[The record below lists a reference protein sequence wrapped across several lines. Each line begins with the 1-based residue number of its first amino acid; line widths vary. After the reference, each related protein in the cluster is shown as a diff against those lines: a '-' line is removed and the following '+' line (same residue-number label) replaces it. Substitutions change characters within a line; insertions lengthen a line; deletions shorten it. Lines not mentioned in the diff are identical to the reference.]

1 MCLIFDYLKFIE
13 GVELRKLIVYIF
25 KNDGNSKLNAVL
37 HFPDNM
43 PFSNVS
49 NYRCFLT
56 CVCGIGCAKKV
67 LHSPISLS
75 NVELLIQ
82 THYGVRPCAY
92 RL

>member
-1 MCLIFDYLKFIE
+1 MYLIID
-13 GVELRKLIVYIF
+13 V
-25 KNDGNSKLNAVL
+25 
-37 HFPDNM
+37 
-43 PFSNVS
+43 
-49 NYRCFLT
+49 FL

>member
-1 MCLIFDYLKFIE
+1 MYLIIDVF
-13 GVELRKLIVYIF
+13 LR
-25 KNDGNSKLNAVL
+25 
-37 HFPDNM
+37 
-43 PFSNVS
+43 
-49 NYRCFLT
+49 
-56 CVCGIGCAKKV
+56 VCGIGCAKKV